1 VSSAHQ
7 LGSEDFYGEDE
18 REREHDKQHD
28 PLRPVDPAHTV
39 GLPSDAT
46 VRERAFFEASCTVG
60 IAGDAGAL
68 KQPCFLTVSKR
79 SNF

>member
-1 VSSAHQ
+1 
-7 LGSEDFYGEDE
+7 
-18 REREHDKQHD
+18 
-28 PLRPVDPAHTV
+28 
-39 GLPSDAT
+39 
-46 VRERAFFEASCTVG
+46 VRERAFFEASYTVG

>member
-18 REREHDKQHD
+18 HESEHDKQHD
-28 PLRPVDPAHTV
+28 PLRPVGPTHTV

-46 VRERAFFEASCTVG
+46 VRERALFEPSRTVSIAS
-60 IAGDAGAL
+60 DAGTL
-68 KQPCFLTVSKR
+68 K
-79 SNF
+79 